1 MEINDFLNGPGNT
14 LLVVKRD
21 DLIEFAKT
29 YANKII
35 DSKPEPIKVQE
46 AEQPISQNE
55 AAKFLGKS
63 RQTMIAWRKKG
74 IIKGHVLSGRVFF
87 LKSEL
92 LEALKA

>member
-1 MEINDFLNGPGNT
+1 METIFISLPKEELQG
-14 LLVVKRD
+14 L
-21 DLIEFAKT
+21 
-29 YANKII
+29 II
-35 DSKPEPIKVQE
+35 DCVNACLKHSPLPSTEVNNEI
-46 AEQPISQNE
+46 EQPISQNE

>member
-1 MEINDFLNGPGNT
+1 MEINNILNGPENT
-14 LLVVKRD
+14 LLIVKRD

-35 DSKPEPIKVQE
+35 DSKPEPIKAQE

-55 AAKFLGKS
+55 AAKYLGKS

-74 IIKGHVLSGRVFF
+74 IIKGHTMGGRVLF

-92 LEALKA
+92 LEAMKK